1 MNVSI
6 EKIDNVN
13 GKITVAIEEND
24 YKDKVTA
31 ELKRIGKTHT
41 LPGFRKGHVT
51 VDQLRRRFGK
61 QVKSDV
67 INQEVYEAVINYIR
81 ENNLA
86 ILGEPLPVEVK
97 EINLDD
103 ANYTFEYEI
112 GLTPEI
118 NVDLVGT
125 ALPYYN
131 IEVSKEMIDEQD
143 ANFRERFGNQVPGEE
158 VDEKALVKGSIMELN
173 EDGTVKEGEDAI
185 QVVSG
190 IIAPMYLKSK
200 EEADKF
206 VGKKLNDKVVFNPWN
221 ACEGDVTRLASMLNI
236 DKEKAAEAKS
246 NFEMSIAEIIVVKPA
261 ELNEEYYKNIFGP
274 DKVKTEEEYFN
285 AIKEMISA
293 QISGNSE
300 LLFHMQAEKTLVEKF
315 GNIELP
321 QEFLKKWLVRRN
333 EGLTAENIDAEFE
346 KMIPS
351 LKWQLIKERI
361 AAVAEIKIE
370 EADVTNHAK
379 AIARQQFAQYGMA
392 NVEDDML
399 TDYAKRILEDKNS
412 RSRIIEEAGD
422 IKLFEAIK
430 QAAKIEAKSVSIED
444 FKTIAEEAQK

>member
-13 GKITVAIEEND
+13 GKITVSIEEND
-24 YKDKVTA
+24 YKDKVTS

-51 VDQLRRRFGK
+51 IDQLRRRFGK

-81 ENNLA
+81 DNKLA

-97 EINLDD
+97 EIDMNSVD
-103 ANYTFEYEI
+103 YTFEYEI

-118 NVDLVGT
+118 NVDLKKVS
-125 ALPYYN
+125 LPYYN
-131 IEVSKEMIDEQD
+131 IEVSKEMVDEQD

-173 EDGTVKEGEDAI
+173 EDGSVKDTEDAI
-185 QVVSG
+185 QVVGG
-190 IIAPMYLKSK
+190 IIAPMYLKDK

-206 VGKKLNDKVVFNPWN
+206 IGKKLNDKVVFNPYK

-236 DKEKAAEAKS
+236 DKEKAAEAKGD
-246 NFEMSIAEIIVVKPA
+246 FEMSIAEIIVVKPA

-274 DKVKTEEEYFN
+274 DKVKTEEEYFE
-285 AIKEMISA
+285 AIKQMISA

-300 LLFHMQAEKTLVEKF
+300 MLFHMQAEKQLVEEY
-315 GNIELP
+315 GNFELP

-333 EGLTAENIDAEFE
+333 EGLTAENIDEEFE

-361 AAVAEIKIE
+361 AAVAEVKIE
-370 EADVTNHAK
+370 EADVQNHAK
-379 AIARQQFAQYGMA
+379 AIARQQFAQYGMT

-399 TDYAKRILEDKNS
+399 ADYAKRILEDKNS

-422 IKLFEAIK
+422 AKLFEAIK
-430 QAAKIEAKSVSIED
+430 QTAKIEAKAVSVDE
-444 FKTIAEEAQK
+444 FKSIAEKA

>member
-13 GKITVAIEEND
+13 GKITVSIEEND
-24 YKDKVTA
+24 YKDKVTS

-41 LPGFRKGHVT
+41 LPGFRKGYVT

-81 ENNLA
+81 DNKLA

-97 EINLDD
+97 EIDMNSVD
-103 ANYTFEYEI
+103 YTFEYEI

-118 NVDLVGT
+118 NVDLKKVS
-125 ALPYYN
+125 LPYYN
-131 IEVSKEMIDEQD
+131 IEVSKEMVDEQD

-173 EDGTVKEGEDAI
+173 EDGSVKDTEDAI
-185 QVVSG
+185 QVVGG
-190 IIAPMYLKSK
+190 IIAPMYLKDK

-206 VGKKLNDKVVFNPWN
+206 IGKKLNDKVVFNPYK

-236 DKEKAAEAKS
+236 DKEKAAEAKGD
-246 NFEMSIAEIIVVKPA
+246 FEMSIAEIIVVKPA

-274 DKVKTEEEYFN
+274 DKVKTEEEYFE
-285 AIKEMISA
+285 AIKQMISA

-300 LLFHMQAEKTLVEKF
+300 MLFHMQAEKQLVEEY
-315 GNIELP
+315 GNFELP

-333 EGLTAENIDAEFE
+333 EGLTAENIDEEFE

-361 AAVAEIKIE
+361 AAVAEVKIE
-370 EADVTNHAK
+370 EADVQNHAK
-379 AIARQQFAQYGMA
+379 AIARQQFAQYGMT

-399 TDYAKRILEDKNS
+399 SDYAKRILEDKNS

-422 IKLFEAIK
+422 AKLFEAIK
-430 QAAKIEAKSVSIED
+430 QTAKIEAKSVSVEE
-444 FKTIAEEAQK
+444 FKSIAEKA

>member
-13 GKITVAIEEND
+13 GKITVSIEEND
-24 YKDKVTA
+24 YKDKVTS

-51 VDQLRRRFGK
+51 IDQLRRRFGK

-81 ENNLA
+81 DNKLA

-97 EINLDD
+97 EIDMNSVD
-103 ANYTFEYEI
+103 YTFEYEI

-118 NVDLVGT
+118 NVDLKKVS
-125 ALPYYN
+125 LPYYN
-131 IEVSKEMIDEQD
+131 IEVSKEMVDEQD

-173 EDGTVKEGEDAI
+173 EDGFVKDTEDAI
-185 QVVSG
+185 QVVGG
-190 IIAPMYLKSK
+190 IIAPMYLKDK

-206 VGKKLNDKVVFNPWN
+206 IGKKLNDKVIFNPYK

-236 DKEKAAEAKS
+236 DKEKAAEAKGD
-246 NFEMSIAEIIVVKPA
+246 FEMSIAEIIVVKPA

-274 DKVKTEEEYFN
+274 DKVKTEEEYFE
-285 AIKEMISA
+285 AIKQMISA

-300 LLFHMQAEKTLVEKF
+300 MLFHMQAEKQLVEEY
-315 GNIELP
+315 GNFELP

-333 EGLTAENIDAEFE
+333 EGLTAENINEEFE

-361 AAVAEIKIE
+361 AAVAEVKIE
-370 EADVTNHAK
+370 EADVQNHAK
-379 AIARQQFAQYGMA
+379 AIARQQFAQYGMT

-399 TDYAKRILEDKNS
+399 ADYAKRILEDKNS

-422 IKLFEAIK
+422 AKLFEAIK
-430 QAAKIEAKSVSIED
+430 QTAKIEAKAVSVEE
-444 FKTIAEEAQK
+444 FKAIAEKA

>member
-13 GKITVAIEEND
+13 GKITVSIEEND
-24 YKDKVTA
+24 YKDKVTS

-81 ENNLA
+81 DNKLA

-97 EINLDD
+97 EIDMNSVD
-103 ANYTFEYEI
+103 YTFEYEI

-118 NVDLVGT
+118 NVDLKKVS
-125 ALPYYN
+125 LPYYN
-131 IEVSKEMIDEQD
+131 IEVSKEMVDEQD

-173 EDGTVKEGEDAI
+173 EDGLVKDTEDAI
-185 QVVSG
+185 QVVGG
-190 IIAPMYLKSK
+190 IIAPMYLKDK

-206 VGKKLNDKVVFNPWN
+206 IGKKLNDKVVFNPYK

-236 DKEKAAEAKS
+236 DKEKAAEAKGD
-246 NFEMSIAEIIVVKPA
+246 FEMSIAEIIVVKPA

-274 DKVKTEEEYFN
+274 DKVKTEEEYFE
-285 AIKEMISA
+285 AIKQMISA

-300 LLFHMQAEKTLVEKF
+300 MLFHMQAEKQLVEEY
-315 GNIELP
+315 GNFELP

-333 EGLTAENIDAEFE
+333 EGLTAENIDEEFE

-361 AAVAEIKIE
+361 AAVAEVKIE
-370 EADVTNHAK
+370 EADVQNHAK
-379 AIARQQFAQYGMA
+379 AIARQQFAQYGMT

-399 TDYAKRILEDKNS
+399 ADYAKRILEDKNS

-422 IKLFEAIK
+422 AKLFEAIK
-430 QAAKIEAKSVSIED
+430 QTAKIEAKAVSVDE
-444 FKTIAEEAQK
+444 FKAIAEKA

>member
-13 GKITVAIEEND
+13 GKITVSIEEND
-24 YKDKVTA
+24 YKDKVTS

-51 VDQLRRRFGK
+51 IDQLRRRFGK

-81 ENNLA
+81 DNKLA

-97 EINLDD
+97 EIDMNSVD
-103 ANYTFEYEI
+103 YTFEYEI

-118 NVDLVGT
+118 NVDLKKVS
-125 ALPYYN
+125 LPYYN
-131 IEVSKEMIDEQD
+131 IEVSKEMVDEQD
-143 ANFRERFGNQVPGEE
+143 ANFRERFGNQVPGED

-173 EDGTVKEGEDAI
+173 EDGSVKETEDAI
-185 QVVSG
+185 QVVGG
-190 IIAPMYLKSK
+190 IIAPMYLKDK

-206 VGKKLNDKVVFNPWN
+206 IGKKLNDKVVFNPYK

-236 DKEKAAEAKS
+236 DKEKAAEAKGD
-246 NFEMSIAEIIVVKPA
+246 FEMSIAEIIVVKPA
-261 ELNEEYYKNIFGP
+261 ELNEEYYKNIFGS
-274 DKVKTEEEYFN
+274 DKVKTEEEYFE
-285 AIKEMISA
+285 AIKQMISA

-300 LLFHMQAEKTLVEKF
+300 MLFHMQAEKQLVEEY
-315 GNIELP
+315 GNFELP

-333 EGLTAENIDAEFE
+333 EGLTAENIDEEFE

-361 AAVAEIKIE
+361 AAVAEVKIE
-370 EADVTNHAK
+370 EADVQNHAK
-379 AIARQQFAQYGMA
+379 AIARQQFAQYGMT

-399 TDYAKRILEDKNS
+399 SDYAKRILEDKNS

-422 IKLFEAIK
+422 AKLFEAIK
-430 QAAKIEAKSVSIED
+430 QTAKIEAKSVSVDE
-444 FKTIAEEAQK
+444 FKSIAEKA

>member
-13 GKITVAIEEND
+13 GKITVSIEEND
-24 YKDKVTA
+24 YKDKVTS

-51 VDQLRRRFGK
+51 IDQLRRRFGK

-81 ENNLA
+81 DNKLA

-97 EINLDD
+97 EIDMNSVD
-103 ANYTFEYEI
+103 YTFEYEI

-118 NVDLVGT
+118 NVDLKKVS
-125 ALPYYN
+125 LPYYN
-131 IEVSKEMIDEQD
+131 IEVSKEMVDEQD

-173 EDGTVKEGEDAI
+173 EDGSVKDTEDAI
-185 QVVSG
+185 QVVGG
-190 IIAPMYLKSK
+190 IIAPMYLKDK

-206 VGKKLNDKVVFNPWN
+206 IGKKLNDKVVFNPYK

-236 DKEKAAEAKS
+236 DKEKAAEAKGD
-246 NFEMSIAEIIVVKPA
+246 FEMSIAEIIVVKPA

-274 DKVKTEEEYFN
+274 DKVKTEEEYFE
-285 AIKEMISA
+285 AIKQMISA

-300 LLFHMQAEKTLVEKF
+300 MLFHMQAEKQLVEEY
-315 GNIELP
+315 GNFELP

-333 EGLTAENIDAEFE
+333 EGLTAENIDEEFE

-361 AAVAEIKIE
+361 AAVAEVKIE
-370 EADVTNHAK
+370 EADVQNHAK
-379 AIARQQFAQYGMA
+379 AIARQQFAQYGMT

-399 TDYAKRILEDKNS
+399 ADYAKRILEDKNS

-422 IKLFEAIK
+422 AKLFEEIK
-430 QAAKIEAKSVSIED
+430 QTAKIEAKSVSVDE
-444 FKTIAEEAQK
+444 FKSIAEKA

>member
-13 GKITVAIEEND
+13 GKITVSIEEND
-24 YKDKVTA
+24 YKDKVTS

-81 ENNLA
+81 DNKLA

-97 EINLDD
+97 EIDMNSVD
-103 ANYTFEYEI
+103 YTFEYEI

-118 NVDLVGT
+118 NVDLKKVS
-125 ALPYYN
+125 LPYYN
-131 IEVSKEMIDEQD
+131 IEVSKEMVDEQD

-173 EDGTVKEGEDAI
+173 EDGLVKDTEDAI
-185 QVVSG
+185 QVVGG
-190 IIAPMYLKSK
+190 IIAPMYLKDK

-206 VGKKLNDKVVFNPWN
+206 IGKKLNDKVVFNPYK

-236 DKEKAAEAKS
+236 DKEKAAEAKGD
-246 NFEMSIAEIIVVKPA
+246 FEMSIAEIIVVKPA

-274 DKVKTEEEYFN
+274 DKVKTEEEYFE
-285 AIKEMISA
+285 AIKQMISA

-300 LLFHMQAEKTLVEKF
+300 MLFHMQAEKQLVEEY
-315 GNIELP
+315 GNFELP

-333 EGLTAENIDAEFE
+333 EGLTAENINEEFE

-361 AAVAEIKIE
+361 AAVAEVKIE
-370 EADVTNHAK
+370 EADVQNHAK
-379 AIARQQFAQYGMA
+379 AIARQQFAQYGMT

-399 TDYAKRILEDKNS
+399 ADYAKRILEDKNS

-422 IKLFEAIK
+422 AKLFEAIK
-430 QAAKIEAKSVSIED
+430 QTAKIEAKAVSVDE
-444 FKTIAEEAQK
+444 FKSIAEKA

>member
-13 GKITVAIEEND
+13 GKITVSIEEND
-24 YKDKVTA
+24 YKDKVTS

-81 ENNLA
+81 DNKLA

-97 EINLDD
+97 EIDMNSVD
-103 ANYTFEYEI
+103 YTFEYEI

-118 NVDLVGT
+118 NVDLKKVS
-125 ALPYYN
+125 LPYYN
-131 IEVSKEMIDEQD
+131 IEVSKEMVDEQD

-173 EDGTVKEGEDAI
+173 EDGSVKDTEDAI
-185 QVVSG
+185 QVVGG
-190 IIAPMYLKSK
+190 IIAPMYLKDK

-206 VGKKLNDKVVFNPWN
+206 IGKKLNDKVVFNPYK

-236 DKEKAAEAKS
+236 DKEKAAEAKGD
-246 NFEMSIAEIIVVKPA
+246 FEMSIAEIIVVKPA

-274 DKVKTEEEYFN
+274 DKVKTEEEYFE
-285 AIKEMISA
+285 AIKQMISA

-300 LLFHMQAEKTLVEKF
+300 MLFHMQAEKQLVEEY
-315 GNIELP
+315 GNFELP

-333 EGLTAENIDAEFE
+333 EGLTAENIDEEFE

-361 AAVAEIKIE
+361 AAVAEVKIE
-370 EADVTNHAK
+370 EADVQNHVK
-379 AIARQQFAQYGMA
+379 AIARQQFAQYGMT

-399 TDYAKRILEDKNS
+399 SDYAKRILEDKNS

-422 IKLFEAIK
+422 AKLFEAIK
-430 QAAKIEAKSVSIED
+430 QTAKIEAKSVSVDE
-444 FKTIAEEAQK
+444 FKSIAEKA

>member
-13 GKITVAIEEND
+13 GKITVSIEEND
-24 YKDKVTA
+24 YKDKVTS

-51 VDQLRRRFGK
+51 IDQLRRRFGK

-81 ENNLA
+81 DNKLA

-97 EINLDD
+97 EIDMNSVD
-103 ANYTFEYEI
+103 YTFEYEI

-118 NVDLVGT
+118 NVDLKKVS
-125 ALPYYN
+125 LPYYN
-131 IEVSKEMIDEQD
+131 IEVSKEMVDEQD

-173 EDGTVKEGEDAI
+173 EDGLVKDTEDAI
-185 QVVSG
+185 QVVGG
-190 IIAPMYLKSK
+190 IIAPMYLKDK

-206 VGKKLNDKVVFNPWN
+206 IGKKLNDKVVFNPYK

-236 DKEKAAEAKS
+236 DKEKAAEAKGD
-246 NFEMSIAEIIVVKPA
+246 FEMSIAEIIVVKPA

-274 DKVKTEEEYFN
+274 DKVKTEEEYFE
-285 AIKEMISA
+285 AIKQMISA

-300 LLFHMQAEKTLVEKF
+300 MLFHMQAEKQLVEEY
-315 GNIELP
+315 GNFELP

-333 EGLTAENIDAEFE
+333 EGLTAENIDEEFE

-361 AAVAEIKIE
+361 AAVAEVKIE
-370 EADVTNHAK
+370 EDDVQNHAK
-379 AIARQQFAQYGMA
+379 AIARQQFAQYGMT

-399 TDYAKRILEDKNS
+399 ADYAKRILEDKNS

-422 IKLFEAIK
+422 AKLFEAIK
-430 QAAKIEAKSVSIED
+430 QTAKIEAKSVSVDE
-444 FKTIAEEAQK
+444 FKSIAEKA

>member
-13 GKITVAIEEND
+13 GKITVSVEEND
-24 YKDKVTA
+24 YKDKVTS
-31 ELKRIGKTHT
+31 ELKQIGKTHT
-41 LPGFRKGHVT
+41 IPGFRKGHVT
-51 VDQLRRRFGK
+51 IDQLRRRFGK

-67 INQEVYEAVINYIR
+67 INHEVYNAVIDYIR
-81 ENNLA
+81 ENKIA
-86 ILGEPLPVEVK
+86 ILGEPLPVDVK
-97 EINLDD
+97 EIDLND
-103 ANYTFEYEI
+103 ADYTFEYEI
-112 GLTPEI
+112 GITPEI
-118 NVDLVGT
+118 NVDLKNVT
-125 ALPYYN
+125 LPFYN
-131 IEVSKEMIDEQD
+131 IEVSKEMVDEQD

-173 EDGTVKEGEDAI
+173 EDGSVKEGEDAI
-185 QVVSG
+185 QVVGG
-190 IIAPMYLKSK
+190 IIAPMYLKGK

-206 VGKKLNDKVVFNPWN
+206 IGKKLNDKVVFNPWK
-221 ACEGDVTRLASMLNI
+221 ACDGDVTRLASMLNI
-236 DKEKAAEAKS
+236 DKEKAAEVKAD
-246 NFEMSIAEIIVVKPA
+246 FEMSIAEIIVVKPA
-261 ELNEEYYKNIFGP
+261 ELNEEYYKNIFGS

-300 LLFHMQAEKTLVEKF
+300 VLFRMQAEKQLVEEY

-321 QEFLKKWLVRRN
+321 NEFLKKWLVRRN
-333 EGLTAENIDAEFE
+333 EGLTAENIDEEFE

-379 AIARQQFAQYGMA
+379 AIARQQFAQYGMT

-399 TDYAKRILEDKNS
+399 SDYAKRILEDKNS

-422 IKLFEAIK
+422 VKLFEAIK
-430 QAAKIEAKSVSIED
+430 QSAKIEAKSVSVDE
-444 FKTIAEEAQK
+444 FKAIAEKA

>member
-13 GKITVAIEEND
+13 GKITVSIEEND
-24 YKDKVTA
+24 YKDKVTS

-81 ENNLA
+81 ENKLA

-97 EINLDD
+97 EINMND
-103 ANYTFEYEI
+103 ADYTFEYEI
-112 GLTPEI
+112 GITPEFS
-118 NVDLVGT
+118 VDLKNVK
-125 ALPYYN
+125 LPYYN
-131 IEVSKEMIDEQD
+131 IEVSKEMVDEQD

-173 EDGTVKEGEDAI
+173 EDGSVKESEDAI
-185 QVVSG
+185 QVVGG
-190 IIAPMYLKSK
+190 IIAPMYLKDK

-206 VGKKLNDKVVFNPWN
+206 IGKKLNEKVVFNPFK
-221 ACEGDVTRLASMLNI
+221 ACDGDVTRLASMLNI
-236 DKEKAAEAKS
+236 DKEKAAEVKAD
-246 NFEMSIAEIIVVKPA
+246 FEMSIAEIIVVKPA

-274 DKVKTEEEYFN
+274 DKVKTEEEYFE
-285 AIKEMISA
+285 AIKQMISA
-293 QISGNSE
+293 QISGNSDM
-300 LLFHMQAEKTLVEKF
+300 LFRMQAEKQLVEEF
-315 GNIELP
+315 GNFELP

-333 EGLTAENIDAEFE
+333 EGLTAENIDEEFE

-361 AAVAEIKIE
+361 AVDTEVKIE

-379 AIARQQFAQYGMA
+379 AIARQQFAQYGMT

-399 TDYAKRILEDKNS
+399 ADYAKRILEDKNT
-412 RSRIIEEAGD
+412 RSRIVEEAGD
-422 IKLFEAIK
+422 AKLFEAIK
-430 QAAKIEAKSVSIED
+430 QTAKIEAKGVSVEE
-444 FKTIAEEAQK
+444 FKAIAEKA

>member
-6 EKIDNVN
+6 QKIDNVN

-51 VDQLRRRFGK
+51 IDQLRRRFGK
-61 QVKSDV
+61 QVKRDV

-81 ENNLA
+81 ENQLG

-118 NVDLVGT
+118 NVDLAGT
-125 ALPYYN
+125 TLPYYN
-131 IEVSKEMIDEQD
+131 IEVSKEMVDEQD

-206 VGKKLNDKVVFNPWN
+206 IGKKLNDKVVFNPWN
-221 ACEGDVTRLASMLNI
+221 ACEGDVTRLASMLNT
-236 DKEKAAEAKS
+236 DKEKAAEAKA
-246 NFEMSIAEIIVVKPA
+246 NFEMSISEIIVVKPA
-261 ELNEEYYKNIFGP
+261 ELNEEYYKNLFGP
-274 DKVKTEEEYFN
+274 DKVNNEEEYFN

-300 LLFHMQAEKTLVEKF
+300 LLFHMQAEKALVEQY
-315 GNIELP
+315 GNFELP

-361 AAVAEIKIE
+361 AAVAEVKIE
-370 EADVTNHAK
+370 ETDVTNHAK
-379 AIARQQFAQYGMA
+379 AIARQQFAQYGMT

-399 TDYAKRILEDKNS
+399 ADYAKRILEDKNS

-422 IKLFEAIK
+422 MKLFEAIK
-430 QAAKIEAKSVSIED
+430 QSAKIEAKSVSIEE
-444 FKTIAEEAQK
+444 FKTIAENAQ

>member
-13 GKITVAIEEND
+13 GKITVSIEEND
-24 YKDKVTA
+24 YKDKVTS

-81 ENNLA
+81 DNKLA

-97 EINLDD
+97 EIDMNSVD
-103 ANYTFEYEI
+103 YTFEYEI
-112 GLTPEI
+112 GLTPDI
-118 NVDLVGT
+118 NVDLKKVS
-125 ALPYYN
+125 LPYYN
-131 IEVSKEMIDEQD
+131 IEVSKEMVDEQD

-173 EDGTVKEGEDAI
+173 EDGSVKDTEDAI
-185 QVVSG
+185 QVVGG
-190 IIAPMYLKSK
+190 IIAPMYLKDK

-206 VGKKLNDKVVFNPWN
+206 IGKKLNDKVVFNPYK

-236 DKEKAAEAKS
+236 DKEKAAEAKGD
-246 NFEMSIAEIIVVKPA
+246 FEMSIAEIIVVKPA

-274 DKVKTEEEYFN
+274 DKVKTEEEYFE
-285 AIKEMISA
+285 AIKQMISA

-300 LLFHMQAEKTLVEKF
+300 MLFHMQAEKQLVEEY
-315 GNIELP
+315 GNFELP

-333 EGLTAENIDAEFE
+333 EGLTAENIDEEFE

-361 AAVAEIKIE
+361 AAVAEVKIE
-370 EADVTNHAK
+370 EADVQNHAK
-379 AIARQQFAQYGMA
+379 AIARQQFAQYGMT

-399 TDYAKRILEDKNS
+399 ADYAKRILEDKNT
-412 RSRIIEEAGD
+412 RSRIVEEAGD
-422 IKLFEAIK
+422 AKLFESIK
-430 QAAKIEAKSVSIED
+430 QTAKIEAKGVSVEE
-444 FKTIAEEAQK
+444 FKAIAEKA

>member
-13 GKITVAIEEND
+13 GKITVSIEEND
-24 YKDKVTA
+24 YNEKVTS

-41 LPGFRKGHVT
+41 LPGFRKGHISI
-51 VDQLRRRFGK
+51 DQLRRRFGK

-81 ENNLA
+81 DNKLA
-86 ILGEPLPVEVK
+86 ILGEPLPVDVK
-97 EINLDD
+97 EIDLNDT
-103 ANYTFEYEI
+103 NYTFEYEI

-118 NVDLVGT
+118 NIDLKDVK
-125 ALPYYN
+125 LPYYN
-131 IEVSKEMIDEQD
+131 IEVSKDMIDEQD
-143 ANFRERFGNQVPGEE
+143 SNFRERFGNQVPGEE
-158 VDEKALVKGSIMELN
+158 IDEKALVKGSIMELN
-173 EDGTVKEGEDAI
+173 ENGTIKEDEDAI

-206 VGKKLNDKVVFNPWN
+206 IGKKLNEKVVFNPWN
-221 ACEGDVTRLASMLNI
+221 ACDGDITRLASMLNI
-236 DKEKAAEAKS
+236 DKEKASEAKA
-246 NFEMSIAEIIVVKPA
+246 NFEMSISEIIVVKPA

-300 LLFHMQAEKTLVEKF
+300 ILFHIHTEKQLVEKY

-321 QEFLKKWLVRRN
+321 QEFLKKWLIRRN
-333 EGLTAENIDAEFE
+333 EGLTTENIDEEFE
-346 KMIPS
+346 KMVPS

-361 AAVAEIKIE
+361 ATVCEVKIE

-379 AIARQQFAQYGMA
+379 TIARQQFAQYGMT
-392 NVEDDML
+392 NIEDEML

-422 IKLFEAIK
+422 VKLFEAIK
-430 QAAKIEAKSVSIED
+430 KATTIDAKTVSIEE
-444 FKTIAEEAQK
+444 FKTIAENAQ

>member
-13 GKITVAIEEND
+13 GKITVSIEEND
-24 YKDKVTA
+24 YKDKVTS

-81 ENNLA
+81 DNKLA

-97 EINLDD
+97 EIDMNSVD
-103 ANYTFEYEI
+103 YTFEYEI

-118 NVDLVGT
+118 NVDLKKVS
-125 ALPYYN
+125 LPYYN
-131 IEVSKEMIDEQD
+131 IEVSKEMVDEQD

-173 EDGTVKEGEDAI
+173 EDGLVKDTEDAI
-185 QVVSG
+185 QVVGG
-190 IIAPMYLKSK
+190 IIAPMYLKDK

-206 VGKKLNDKVVFNPWN
+206 IGKKLNDKVVFNPYK

-236 DKEKAAEAKS
+236 DKEKAAEAKGD
-246 NFEMSIAEIIVVKPA
+246 FEMSIAEIIVVKPA

-274 DKVKTEEEYFN
+274 DKVKTEEEYFE
-285 AIKEMISA
+285 AIKQMISA

-300 LLFHMQAEKTLVEKF
+300 MLFHMQAEKQLVEEY
-315 GNIELP
+315 GNFELP

-333 EGLTAENIDAEFE
+333 EGLTAENINEEFE

-361 AAVAEIKIE
+361 AAVAEVKIE
-370 EADVTNHAK
+370 EADVQNHAK
-379 AIARQQFAQYGMA
+379 AIARQQFAQYGMT

-399 TDYAKRILEDKNS
+399 ADYAKRILEDKNS

-422 IKLFEAIK
+422 AKLFEAIK
-430 QAAKIEAKSVSIED
+430 QTAKIEAKAVSVDE
-444 FKTIAEEAQK
+444 FKAIAEKA

>member
-13 GKITVAIEEND
+13 GKITVSIEEND
-24 YKDKVTA
+24 YKDKVTS

-51 VDQLRRRFGK
+51 IDQLRRRFGK

-81 ENNLA
+81 DNKLA

-97 EINLDD
+97 EIDMNSVD
-103 ANYTFEYEI
+103 YTFEYEI

-118 NVDLVGT
+118 NVDLKKVS
-125 ALPYYN
+125 LPYYN
-131 IEVSKEMIDEQD
+131 IEVSKEMVDEQD

-173 EDGTVKEGEDAI
+173 EGGSVKDTEDAI
-185 QVVSG
+185 QVVGG
-190 IIAPMYLKSK
+190 IIAPMYLKDK

-206 VGKKLNDKVVFNPWN
+206 IGKKLNDKVVFNPYK

-236 DKEKAAEAKS
+236 DKEKAAEAKGD
-246 NFEMSIAEIIVVKPA
+246 FEMSIAEIIVVKPA

-274 DKVKTEEEYFN
+274 DKVKTEEEYFE
-285 AIKEMISA
+285 AIKQMISA

-300 LLFHMQAEKTLVEKF
+300 MLFHMQAEKQLVEEY
-315 GNIELP
+315 GNFELP

-333 EGLTAENIDAEFE
+333 EGLTAENIDEEFE

-361 AAVAEIKIE
+361 AAVAEVKIE
-370 EADVTNHAK
+370 EADVQNHVK
-379 AIARQQFAQYGMA
+379 AIARQQFAQYGMT

-399 TDYAKRILEDKNS
+399 SDYAKRILEDKNS

-422 IKLFEAIK
+422 AKLFEAIK
-430 QAAKIEAKSVSIED
+430 QTAKIEAKSVSVDE
-444 FKTIAEEAQK
+444 FKSIAEKA

>member
-13 GKITVAIEEND
+13 GKITVSIEEND
-24 YKDKVTA
+24 YKDKVTS
-31 ELKRIGKTHT
+31 ELKRIGKTHP
-41 LPGFRKGHVT
+41 LPGFRKGQVT
-51 VDQLRRRFGK
+51 IAQLRRRFGK

-81 ENNLA
+81 DNKLA

-97 EINLDD
+97 EIDMNSVD
-103 ANYTFEYEI
+103 YTFEYEI

-118 NVDLVGT
+118 NVDLKKVT
-125 ALPYYN
+125 LPYYN
-131 IEVSKEMIDEQD
+131 IEVSKEMVDEQD

-173 EDGTVKEGEDAI
+173 EDGSVKDTEDAI
-185 QVVSG
+185 QVVGG
-190 IIAPMYLKSK
+190 IIAPMYLKDK

-206 VGKKLNDKVVFNPWN
+206 IGKKLNDKVVFNPYK

-236 DKEKAAEAKS
+236 DKEKAAEA
-246 NFEMSIAEIIVVKPA
+246 NGDFEMSIAEIIVVKPA

-274 DKVKTEEEYFN
+274 DKVKTEEEYFE
-285 AIKEMISA
+285 AIKQMISA

-300 LLFHMQAEKTLVEKF
+300 MLFHMQAEKQLVEEY
-315 GNIELP
+315 GNFELP

-333 EGLTAENIDAEFE
+333 EGLTAENIDEEFE

-361 AAVAEIKIE
+361 AAVAEVKIE
-370 EADVTNHAK
+370 EADVQNHAK
-379 AIARQQFAQYGMA
+379 AIARQQFAQYGMT

-399 TDYAKRILEDKNS
+399 SDYAKRILEDKNS

-422 IKLFEAIK
+422 AKLFEAIK
-430 QAAKIEAKSVSIED
+430 QTAKIEAKSVSVDE
-444 FKTIAEEAQK
+444 FKSIAEKA

>member
-13 GKITVAIEEND
+13 GKITVSIEEND
-24 YKDKVTA
+24 YKDKVTS

-51 VDQLRRRFGK
+51 IDQLRRRFGK

-81 ENNLA
+81 DNKLA

-97 EINLDD
+97 EIDMNSVD
-103 ANYTFEYEI
+103 YTFEYEI

-118 NVDLVGT
+118 NVDLKKVS
-125 ALPYYN
+125 LPYYN
-131 IEVSKEMIDEQD
+131 IEVSKEMVDEQD

-173 EDGTVKEGEDAI
+173 EDGLVKDTEDAI
-185 QVVSG
+185 QVVGG
-190 IIAPMYLKSK
+190 IIAPMYLKDK

-206 VGKKLNDKVVFNPWN
+206 IGKKLNDKVVFNPYK

-236 DKEKAAEAKS
+236 DKEKAAEAKGD
-246 NFEMSIAEIIVVKPA
+246 FEMSIAEIIVVKPA

-274 DKVKTEEEYFN
+274 DKVKTEEEYFE
-285 AIKEMISA
+285 AIKQMISA

-300 LLFHMQAEKTLVEKF
+300 MLFHMQAEKQLVEEY
-315 GNIELP
+315 GNFELP

-333 EGLTAENIDAEFE
+333 EGLTAENINEEFE

-361 AAVAEIKIE
+361 AAVAEVKIE
-370 EADVTNHAK
+370 EADVQNHAK
-379 AIARQQFAQYGMA
+379 AIARQQFAQYGMT

-399 TDYAKRILEDKNS
+399 ADYAKRILEDKNS

-422 IKLFEAIK
+422 AKLFEAIK
-430 QAAKIEAKSVSIED
+430 QTAKIEAKAVSVDE
-444 FKTIAEEAQK
+444 FKAIAEKA

>member
-13 GKITVAIEEND
+13 GKITVSIEEND
-24 YKDKVTA
+24 YKDKVTS

-81 ENNLA
+81 DNKLA

-97 EINLDD
+97 EIDMNSVD
-103 ANYTFEYEI
+103 YTFEYEI

-118 NVDLVGT
+118 NVDLKKVT
-125 ALPYYN
+125 LPYYN
-131 IEVSKEMIDEQD
+131 IEVSKEMVDEQD

-173 EDGTVKEGEDAI
+173 EDGSVKDSEDAI
-185 QVVSG
+185 QVVGG
-190 IIAPMYLKSK
+190 IIAPMYLKDK

-206 VGKKLNDKVVFNPWN
+206 IGKKLNDKVVFNPYK
-221 ACEGDVTRLASMLNI
+221 ACEGDVTRLASMLNL
-236 DKEKAAEAKS
+236 DKEKAAEAKGD
-246 NFEMSIAEIIVVKPA
+246 FEMSIAEIIVVKPA

-274 DKVKTEEEYFN
+274 DKVKTEEEYFE
-285 AIKEMISA
+285 AIKQMISA

-300 LLFHMQAEKTLVEKF
+300 MLFHMQAEKQLIEEY
-315 GNIELP
+315 GNFELP

-333 EGLTAENIDAEFE
+333 EGLTAENIDEEFE

-361 AAVAEIKIE
+361 AAVAEVKIE
-370 EADVTNHAK
+370 EADVQNHAK
-379 AIARQQFAQYGMA
+379 AIARQQFAQYGMT

-399 TDYAKRILEDKNS
+399 ADYAKRILEDKNS

-422 IKLFEAIK
+422 AKLFEAIK
-430 QAAKIEAKSVSIED
+430 QTAKIEAKAVSVDE
-444 FKTIAEEAQK
+444 FKSIAEKA

>member
-13 GKITVAIEEND
+13 GKITVSIEEND
-24 YKDKVTA
+24 YKDKVTS

-51 VDQLRRRFGK
+51 IDQLRRRFGK

-81 ENNLA
+81 DNKLA

-97 EINLDD
+97 EIDMNSVD
-103 ANYTFEYEI
+103 YTFEYEI

-118 NVDLVGT
+118 NVDLKKVS
-125 ALPYYN
+125 LPYYN
-131 IEVSKEMIDEQD
+131 IEVSKEMVDEQD

-173 EDGTVKEGEDAI
+173 EDGLVKDTEDAI
-185 QVVSG
+185 QVVGG
-190 IIAPMYLKSK
+190 IIAPLYLKDK

-206 VGKKLNDKVVFNPWN
+206 IGKKLNDKVVFNPYK

-236 DKEKAAEAKS
+236 DKEKAAEAKGD
-246 NFEMSIAEIIVVKPA
+246 FEMSIAEIIVVKPA

-274 DKVKTEEEYFN
+274 DKVKTEEEYFE
-285 AIKEMISA
+285 AIKQMISA

-300 LLFHMQAEKTLVEKF
+300 MLFHMQAEKQLVEEY
-315 GNIELP
+315 GNFELP

-333 EGLTAENIDAEFE
+333 EGLTAENINEEFE

-361 AAVAEIKIE
+361 AAVTEVKIE
-370 EADVTNHAK
+370 EADVQNHAK
-379 AIARQQFAQYGMA
+379 AIARQQFAQYGMT

-399 TDYAKRILEDKNS
+399 ADYAKRILEDKNS

-422 IKLFEAIK
+422 AKLFEAIK
-430 QAAKIEAKSVSIED
+430 QTAKIEAKAVSVDE
-444 FKTIAEEAQK
+444 FKAIAEKA

>member
-13 GKITVAIEEND
+13 GKITVSVEEND
-24 YKDKVTA
+24 YKDKVTS
-31 ELKRIGKTHT
+31 ELKQIGKTHT
-41 LPGFRKGHVT
+41 IPGFRKGHVT
-51 VDQLRRRFGK
+51 IDQLRRRFGK

-67 INQEVYEAVINYIR
+67 INHEVYNAVIDYIR
-81 ENNLA
+81 DNKIA
-86 ILGEPLPVEVK
+86 ILGEPLPVDVK
-97 EINLDD
+97 EIDLND
-103 ANYTFEYEI
+103 ADYTFEYEI
-112 GLTPEI
+112 GITPEI
-118 NVDLVGT
+118 NVDLKNVT
-125 ALPYYN
+125 LPFYN
-131 IEVSKEMIDEQD
+131 IEVSKEMVDEQD

-173 EDGTVKEGEDAI
+173 EDGSVKDGEDAI
-185 QVVSG
+185 QVVGG
-190 IIAPMYLKSK
+190 IIAPIYFKDK

-206 VGKKLNDKVVFNPWN
+206 IGKKLNDKIVFNPWK
-221 ACEGDVTRLASMLNI
+221 ACDGDVTRLASMLNI
-236 DKEKAAEAKS
+236 DKEKAAEVKAD
-246 NFEMSIAEIIVVKPA
+246 FEMSIAEIIVVKPA
-261 ELNEEYYKNIFGP
+261 ELNEEYYKNLFGP
-274 DKVKTEEEYFN
+274 DKVKNEEEYLN

-300 LLFHMQAEKTLVEKF
+300 VLFRMQAEKRLVEEY

-321 QEFLKKWLVRRN
+321 NEFLKKWLVRRN
-333 EGLTAENIDAEFE
+333 EGLTAENIDEEFE

-379 AIARQQFAQYGMA
+379 AIARQQFAQYGMT

-422 IKLFEAIK
+422 VKLFEAIK
-430 QAAKIEAKSVSIED
+430 QSAKIEAKSVSVDE
-444 FKTIAEEAQK
+444 FKAIAEKA

>member
-13 GKITVAIEEND
+13 GKITVSIEEND
-24 YKDKVTA
+24 YKEKVTS

-81 ENNLA
+81 ENKLA

-97 EINLDD
+97 EIDMND
-103 ANYTFEYEI
+103 ADYTFEYEI
-112 GLTPEI
+112 GITPEFS
-118 NVDLVGT
+118 VDLKNVK
-125 ALPYYN
+125 LPYYN
-131 IEVSKEMIDEQD
+131 IEVSKEMVDEQD

-173 EDGTVKEGEDAI
+173 EDGSVKESEDAI
-185 QVVSG
+185 QVVGG
-190 IIAPMYLKSK
+190 IIAPMYLKDK

-206 VGKKLNDKVVFNPWN
+206 IGKKLNEKVVFNPYK
-221 ACEGDVTRLASMLNI
+221 ACDGDVTRLASMLNI
-236 DKEKAAEAKS
+236 DKEKAAEVKAD
-246 NFEMSIAEIIVVKPA
+246 FEMSIAEIIVVKPA

-274 DKVKTEEEYFN
+274 DKVKTEEEYFE
-285 AIKEMISA
+285 AIKQMISA
-293 QISGNSE
+293 QISGNSDM
-300 LLFHMQAEKTLVEKF
+300 LFRMQAEKQLVEEF
-315 GNIELP
+315 GNFELP

-333 EGLTAENIDAEFE
+333 EGLTVENIDEEFE

-361 AAVAEIKIE
+361 AVDTEVKIE

-379 AIARQQFAQYGMA
+379 AIARQQFAQYGMT

-399 TDYAKRILEDKNS
+399 ADYAKRILEDKNT
-412 RSRIIEEAGD
+412 RSRIVEEAGD
-422 IKLFEAIK
+422 AKLFEAIK
-430 QAAKIEAKSVSIED
+430 QTAKIEAKGVSVEE
-444 FKTIAEEAQK
+444 FKAIAEKA

>member
-13 GKITVAIEEND
+13 GKITVSIEEND
-24 YKDKVTA
+24 YKDKVTS

-41 LPGFRKGHVT
+41 LPGFRKGYVT

-81 ENNLA
+81 DNKLA

-97 EINLDD
+97 EIDMNSVD
-103 ANYTFEYEI
+103 YTFEYEI

-118 NVDLVGT
+118 NVDLKKVT
-125 ALPYYN
+125 LPYYN
-131 IEVSKEMIDEQD
+131 IEVSKEMVDEQD

-173 EDGTVKEGEDAI
+173 EDGSVKDTEDAI
-185 QVVSG
+185 QVVGG
-190 IIAPMYLKSK
+190 IIAPMYLKDK

-206 VGKKLNDKVVFNPWN
+206 IGKKLNDKVVFNPYK

-236 DKEKAAEAKS
+236 DKEKAAEAKGD
-246 NFEMSIAEIIVVKPA
+246 FEMSIAEIIVVKPA

-274 DKVKTEEEYFN
+274 DKVKTEEEYFE
-285 AIKEMISA
+285 AIKQMISA

-300 LLFHMQAEKTLVEKF
+300 MLFHMQAEKQLVEEY
-315 GNIELP
+315 GNFELP

-333 EGLTAENIDAEFE
+333 EGLTAENIDEEFE

-361 AAVAEIKIE
+361 AAVAEVKIE
-370 EADVTNHAK
+370 EADVQNHVK
-379 AIARQQFAQYGMA
+379 AIARQQFAQYGMT

-399 TDYAKRILEDKNS
+399 SDYAKRILEDKNS

-422 IKLFEAIK
+422 AKLFEAIK
-430 QAAKIEAKSVSIED
+430 QTAKIEAKSVSVDE
-444 FKTIAEEAQK
+444 FKSIAEKA

>member
-51 VDQLRRRFGK
+51 IDQLRRRFGK

-81 ENNLA
+81 ENQLG

-118 NVDLVGT
+118 NVDFAGT
-125 ALPYYN
+125 TLPFYN
-131 IEVSKEMIDEQD
+131 IEVSKEMVDEQD
-143 ANFRERFGNQVPGEE
+143 VNFRERFGNQVPGEE

-173 EDGTVKEGEDAI
+173 EDGSVKEGEDAI

-200 EEADKF
+200 EETDKF
-206 VGKKLNDKVVFNPWN
+206 IGKKLNEKVVFNPWN
-221 ACEGDVTRLASMLNI
+221 ACDGDITRLASMLNT

-246 NFEMSIAEIIVVKPA
+246 NFEMSISEIIVVKPA
-261 ELNEEYYKNIFGP
+261 ELNEEYYKNLFGP

-300 LLFHMQAEKTLVEKF
+300 LLFHIQAEKTLVEKF

-346 KMIPS
+346 KMIPP

-361 AAVAEIKIE
+361 AAVAEVKIE

-379 AIARQQFAQYGMA
+379 AIARQQFAQYGMT

-399 TDYAKRILEDKNS
+399 ADYAKRILEDKNS

-422 IKLFEAIK
+422 VKLFDAIK
-430 QAAKIEAKSVSIED
+430 QTAKIEAKSVSLEE

>member
-13 GKITVAIEEND
+13 GKITVSVEEND
-24 YKDKVTA
+24 YKDKVTS
-31 ELKRIGKTHT
+31 ELKQIGKTHT
-41 LPGFRKGHVT
+41 IPGFRKGHVT
-51 VDQLRRRFGK
+51 IDQLRRRFGK

-67 INQEVYEAVINYIR
+67 INHEVYNAVIDYIR
-81 ENNLA
+81 ENKIA
-86 ILGEPLPVEVK
+86 ILGEPLPVDVK
-97 EINLDD
+97 EIDLND
-103 ANYTFEYEI
+103 ADYTFEYEI
-112 GLTPEI
+112 GITPEI
-118 NVDLVGT
+118 NVDLKNVT
-125 ALPYYN
+125 LPFYN
-131 IEVSKEMIDEQD
+131 IEVSKEMVDEQD

-173 EDGTVKEGEDAI
+173 EDGSVKDGEDAI
-185 QVVSG
+185 QVVGG
-190 IIAPMYLKSK
+190 IIAPMYLKGK

-206 VGKKLNDKVVFNPWN
+206 IGKKLNDKVVFNPWK
-221 ACEGDVTRLASMLNI
+221 ACDGDVTRLASMLNI
-236 DKEKAAEAKS
+236 DKEKAAEVKAD
-246 NFEMSIAEIIVVKPA
+246 FEMSIAEIIVVKPA

-274 DKVKTEEEYFN
+274 DKVKTEEEYLN

-300 LLFHMQAEKTLVEKF
+300 VLFRMQAEKQLVEEY

-321 QEFLKKWLVRRN
+321 NEFLKKWLVRRN
-333 EGLTAENIDAEFE
+333 EGLTAENIDEEFE

-379 AIARQQFAQYGMA
+379 AIARQQFAQYGMT

-399 TDYAKRILEDKNS
+399 SDYAKRILEDKNS

-422 IKLFEAIK
+422 VKLFEAIK
-430 QAAKIEAKSVSIED
+430 QSAKIEAKSVSVDE
-444 FKTIAEEAQK
+444 FKAIAEKA

>member
-13 GKITVAIEEND
+13 GKITVSIEEND
-24 YKDKVTA
+24 YKDKVTS

-81 ENNLA
+81 DNKLA

-97 EINLDD
+97 EIDMNSVD
-103 ANYTFEYEI
+103 YTFEYEI

-118 NVDLVGT
+118 NVDLKKVS
-125 ALPYYN
+125 LPYYN
-131 IEVSKEMIDEQD
+131 IEVSKEMVDEQD

-173 EDGTVKEGEDAI
+173 EDGLVKDTEDAI
-185 QVVSG
+185 QVVGG
-190 IIAPMYLKSK
+190 IIAPMYLKDK

-206 VGKKLNDKVVFNPWN
+206 IGKKLNDKVVFNPYK

-236 DKEKAAEAKS
+236 DKEKAAEAKGD
-246 NFEMSIAEIIVVKPA
+246 FEMSIAEIIVVKPA

-274 DKVKTEEEYFN
+274 DKVKTEEEYFE
-285 AIKEMISA
+285 AIKQMISA

-300 LLFHMQAEKTLVEKF
+300 MLFHMQAEKQLVEEY
-315 GNIELP
+315 GNFELP

-333 EGLTAENIDAEFE
+333 EGLTAENINEEFE

-361 AAVAEIKIE
+361 AAVAEVKIE
-370 EADVTNHAK
+370 EADVQNHAK
-379 AIARQQFAQYGMA
+379 AIARQQFAQYGMT

-399 TDYAKRILEDKNS
+399 ADYAKRILEDKNS

-422 IKLFEAIK
+422 AKLFEAIK
-430 QAAKIEAKSVSIED
+430 QTAKIEAKSVSVDE
-444 FKTIAEEAQK
+444 FKSIAEKA

>member
-13 GKITVAIEEND
+13 GKITVSIEEND
-24 YKDKVTA
+24 YKDKVTS

-51 VDQLRRRFGK
+51 IDQLRRRFGK

-81 ENNLA
+81 DNKLA

-97 EINLDD
+97 EIDMNSVD
-103 ANYTFEYEI
+103 YTFEYEI

-118 NVDLVGT
+118 NVDLKKVS
-125 ALPYYN
+125 LPYYN
-131 IEVSKEMIDEQD
+131 IEVSKEMVDEQD

-173 EDGTVKEGEDAI
+173 EDGSVKDTEDAI
-185 QVVSG
+185 QVVGG
-190 IIAPMYLKSK
+190 IIAPMYLKDK

-206 VGKKLNDKVVFNPWN
+206 IGKKLNDKVVFNPYK

-236 DKEKAAEAKS
+236 DKEKAAEAKGD
-246 NFEMSIAEIIVVKPA
+246 FEMSIAEIIVVKPA

-274 DKVKTEEEYFN
+274 DKVKTEEEYFE
-285 AIKEMISA
+285 AIKQMISA

-300 LLFHMQAEKTLVEKF
+300 MLFHMQAEKQLVEEY
-315 GNIELP
+315 GNFELP

-333 EGLTAENIDAEFE
+333 EGLTAENIDEEFE

-361 AAVAEIKIE
+361 AAVAEVKIE
-370 EADVTNHAK
+370 EADVQNHAK
-379 AIARQQFAQYGMA
+379 AIARQQFAQYGMT

-399 TDYAKRILEDKNS
+399 SDYAKRILEDKNS

-422 IKLFEAIK
+422 AKLFEAIK
-430 QAAKIEAKSVSIED
+430 QTAKIETKSVSVDE
-444 FKTIAEEAQK
+444 FKSIAEKA

>member
-13 GKITVAIEEND
+13 GKITVSIEEND
-24 YKDKVTA
+24 YKDKVTS

-81 ENNLA
+81 DNKLA

-97 EINLDD
+97 EIDMNSVD
-103 ANYTFEYEI
+103 YTFEYEI

-118 NVDLVGT
+118 NVDLKKVS
-125 ALPYYN
+125 LPYYN
-131 IEVSKEMIDEQD
+131 IEVSKEMVDEQD

-173 EDGTVKEGEDAI
+173 EDGLVKDTEDTI
-185 QVVSG
+185 QVVGG
-190 IIAPMYLKSK
+190 IIAPMYLKDK

-206 VGKKLNDKVVFNPWN
+206 IGKKLNDKVVFNPYK

-236 DKEKAAEAKS
+236 DKEKAAEAKGD
-246 NFEMSIAEIIVVKPA
+246 FEMSIAEIIVVKPA

-274 DKVKTEEEYFN
+274 DKVKTEEEYFE
-285 AIKEMISA
+285 AIKQMISA

-300 LLFHMQAEKTLVEKF
+300 MLFHMQAEKQLVEEY
-315 GNIELP
+315 GNFELP

-333 EGLTAENIDAEFE
+333 EGLTAENIDEEFE

-361 AAVAEIKIE
+361 AAVAEVKIE
-370 EADVTNHAK
+370 EADVQNHAK
-379 AIARQQFAQYGMA
+379 AIARQQFAQYGMT

-399 TDYAKRILEDKNS
+399 ADYAKRILEDKNS

-422 IKLFEAIK
+422 AKLFEAIK
-430 QAAKIEAKSVSIED
+430 QTAKIEAKAVSVDE
-444 FKTIAEEAQK
+444 FKAIAEKA

>member
-13 GKITVAIEEND
+13 GKITVAIEGND

-51 VDQLRRRFGK
+51 IDQLRRRFGK

-81 ENNLA
+81 DNKLA
-86 ILGEPLPVEVK
+86 ILGEPLPVDVK
-97 EINLDD
+97 EIDLND

-118 NVDLVGT
+118 NVDIKDVK
-125 ALPYYN
+125 LPYYN
-131 IEVSKEMIDEQD
+131 IEVSKEMVDEQD

-173 EDGTVKEGEDAI
+173 EDGSVKEGEDAI

-221 ACEGDVTRLASMLNI
+221 ACDGDVTRLASMLNI
-236 DKEKAAEAKS
+236 DKEKAAEAKA
-246 NFEMSIAEIIVVKPA
+246 NFEMSISEIIVVKPA

-300 LLFHMQAEKTLVEKF
+300 MLFQMQAEKALVEQF
-315 GNIELP
+315 GNFELP

-361 AAVAEIKIE
+361 AAVAEVKIE

-379 AIARQQFAQYGMA
+379 AIARQQFAQYGMT

-422 IKLFEAIK
+422 AKLFEAIK
-430 QAAKIEAKSVSIED
+430 QTAKIEAKSVSIEE
-444 FKTIAEEAQK
+444 FKTIAENAQK

>member
-13 GKITVAIEEND
+13 GKITVSIEEND
-24 YKDKVTA
+24 YKDKVTS

-81 ENNLA
+81 ENKLA

-97 EINLDD
+97 EIDMND
-103 ANYTFEYEI
+103 ADYTFEYEI
-112 GLTPEI
+112 GITPEFS
-118 NVDLVGT
+118 VDLKNVK
-125 ALPYYN
+125 LPYYN
-131 IEVSKEMIDEQD
+131 IEVSKEMVDEQD

-173 EDGTVKEGEDAI
+173 EDGSVKESEDAV
-185 QVVSG
+185 QVVGG
-190 IIAPMYLKSK
+190 IIAPMYLKDK

-206 VGKKLNDKVVFNPWN
+206 IGKKLNEKVVFNPYK
-221 ACEGDVTRLASMLNI
+221 ACDGDVTRLASMLNI
-236 DKEKAAEAKS
+236 DKEKAAEVKAD
-246 NFEMSIAEIIVVKPA
+246 FEMSIAEIIVVKPA

-274 DKVKTEEEYFN
+274 DKVKTEEEYFE
-285 AIKEMISA
+285 AIKQMISA
-293 QISGNSE
+293 QISGNSDM
-300 LLFHMQAEKTLVEKF
+300 LFRMQAEKQLVEEF
-315 GNIELP
+315 GNFELP

-333 EGLTAENIDAEFE
+333 EGLTAENIDEEFE

-361 AAVAEIKIE
+361 AVDTEVKIE

-379 AIARQQFAQYGMA
+379 AIARQQFAQYGMT

-399 TDYAKRILEDKNS
+399 ADYAKRILEDKNT
-412 RSRIIEEAGD
+412 RSRIVEEAGD
-422 IKLFEAIK
+422 AKLFEAIK
-430 QAAKIEAKSVSIED
+430 QTAKIEAKGVSVEE
-444 FKTIAEEAQK
+444 FKAIAEKA

>member
-13 GKITVAIEEND
+13 GKITVTIEEND
-24 YKDKVTA
+24 YKDKVTS

-51 VDQLRRRFGK
+51 IDQLRRRFGK

-81 ENNLA
+81 DNKLA

-97 EINLDD
+97 EIDMNSVD
-103 ANYTFEYEI
+103 YTFEYEI

-118 NVDLVGT
+118 NVDLKKVS
-125 ALPYYN
+125 LPYYN
-131 IEVSKEMIDEQD
+131 IEVSKEMVDEQD

-173 EDGTVKEGEDAI
+173 EDGSVKESEDAI
-185 QVVSG
+185 QVVGG
-190 IIAPMYLKSK
+190 IIAPMYLKDK

-206 VGKKLNDKVVFNPWN
+206 IGKKLNENVVFNPYK
-221 ACEGDVTRLASMLNI
+221 ACDGDVTRLASMLNI
-236 DKEKAAEAKS
+236 DKEKAAEVKAD
-246 NFEMSIAEIIVVKPA
+246 FEMSIAEIIVVKPA

-274 DKVKTEEEYFN
+274 DKVKTEEEYFE
-285 AIKEMISA
+285 AIKQMISA
-293 QISGNSE
+293 QISGNSDM
-300 LLFHMQAEKTLVEKF
+300 LFRMQAEKQLVEEF
-315 GNIELP
+315 GNFELP

-333 EGLTAENIDAEFE
+333 EGLTAENIDEEFE

-361 AAVAEIKIE
+361 AVDTEVKIE

-379 AIARQQFAQYGMA
+379 AIARQQFAQYGMT

-399 TDYAKRILEDKNS
+399 ADYAKRILEDKNT
-412 RSRIIEEAGD
+412 RSRIVEEAGD
-422 IKLFEAIK
+422 AKLFEAIK
-430 QAAKIEAKSVSIED
+430 QTAKIEAKGVSVEE
-444 FKTIAEEAQK
+444 FKAIAEKA

>member
-13 GKITVAIEEND
+13 GKITVSIEEND
-24 YKDKVTA
+24 YKDKVTS

-81 ENNLA
+81 DNKLA

-97 EINLDD
+97 EIDMNSVD
-103 ANYTFEYEI
+103 YTFEYEI

-118 NVDLVGT
+118 NVDLKKVS
-125 ALPYYN
+125 LPYYN
-131 IEVSKEMIDEQD
+131 IEVSKEMVDEQD

-173 EDGTVKEGEDAI
+173 EDGLVKDTEDAI
-185 QVVSG
+185 QVVGG
-190 IIAPMYLKSK
+190 IIAPMYLKDK

-206 VGKKLNDKVVFNPWN
+206 IGKKLNDKVVFNPYK

-236 DKEKAAEAKS
+236 DKEKAAEAKGD
-246 NFEMSIAEIIVVKPA
+246 FEMSIAEIIVVKPA
-261 ELNEEYYKNIFGP
+261 ELNKEYYKNIFGP
-274 DKVKTEEEYFN
+274 DKVKTEEEYFE
-285 AIKEMISA
+285 AIKQMISA

-300 LLFHMQAEKTLVEKF
+300 MLFHMQAEKQLVEEY
-315 GNIELP
+315 GNFELP

-333 EGLTAENIDAEFE
+333 EGLTAENINEEFE

-351 LKWQLIKERI
+351 LKWQIIKERI
-361 AAVAEIKIE
+361 AAVAEVKIE
-370 EADVTNHAK
+370 EADVQNHAK
-379 AIARQQFAQYGMA
+379 AIARQQFAQYGMT

-399 TDYAKRILEDKNS
+399 ADYAKRFLEDKNS

-422 IKLFEAIK
+422 AKLFEAIK
-430 QAAKIEAKSVSIED
+430 QTAKIEAKSVSVDE
-444 FKTIAEEAQK
+444 FKSIAEKA

>member
-13 GKITVAIEEND
+13 GKITVSIEEND
-24 YKDKVTA
+24 YKDKVTS

-51 VDQLRRRFGK
+51 IDQLRRRFGK

-81 ENNLA
+81 DNKLA

-97 EINLDD
+97 EIDMNSVD
-103 ANYTFEYEI
+103 YTFEYEI

-118 NVDLVGT
+118 NVDLKKVS
-125 ALPYYN
+125 LPYYN
-131 IEVSKEMIDEQD
+131 IEVSKEMVDEQD

-173 EDGTVKEGEDAI
+173 EDGSVKDTEDAI
-185 QVVSG
+185 QVVGG
-190 IIAPMYLKSK
+190 IIAPMYLKDK

-206 VGKKLNDKVVFNPWN
+206 IGKKLNDKVVFNPYK

-236 DKEKAAEAKS
+236 DKEKAAEAKGD
-246 NFEMSIAEIIVVKPA
+246 FEMSIAEIIVVKPA

-274 DKVKTEEEYFN
+274 DKVKTEEEYFE
-285 AIKEMISA
+285 AIKQMISA

-300 LLFHMQAEKTLVEKF
+300 MLFHMQAEKQLVEEY
-315 GNIELP
+315 GNFELP

-333 EGLTAENIDAEFE
+333 EGLTAENIDEEFE

-361 AAVAEIKIE
+361 AAVAEVKIE
-370 EADVTNHAK
+370 EADVQNHAK
-379 AIARQQFAQYGMA
+379 AIARQQFAQYGMT

-399 TDYAKRILEDKNS
+399 ADYAKRILEDKNS

-422 IKLFEAIK
+422 AKLFEAIK
-430 QAAKIEAKSVSIED
+430 QTAKIEAKSVSVDE
-444 FKTIAEEAQK
+444 FKSIAEKA

>member
-13 GKITVAIEEND
+13 GKITVSIEEND
-24 YKDKVTA
+24 YKDKVTS

-51 VDQLRRRFGK
+51 IDQLRRRFGK

-81 ENNLA
+81 DNKLA

-97 EINLDD
+97 EIDMNSVD
-103 ANYTFEYEI
+103 YTFEYEI

-118 NVDLVGT
+118 NVDLKKVS
-125 ALPYYN
+125 LPYYN
-131 IEVSKEMIDEQD
+131 IEVSKEMVDEQD

-173 EDGTVKEGEDAI
+173 EDGSVKDTEDAI
-185 QVVSG
+185 QVVGG
-190 IIAPMYLKSK
+190 IIAPMYLKDK

-206 VGKKLNDKVVFNPWN
+206 IGKKLNDKVVFNPYK

-236 DKEKAAEAKS
+236 DKEKAAEAKGD
-246 NFEMSIAEIIVVKPA
+246 FEMSIAEIIVVKPA

-274 DKVKTEEEYFN
+274 DKVKTEEEYFE
-285 AIKEMISA
+285 AIKQMISA

-300 LLFHMQAEKTLVEKF
+300 MLFHMQAEKQLVEEY
-315 GNIELP
+315 GNFELP

-333 EGLTAENIDAEFE
+333 EGLTAENIDEEFE

-361 AAVAEIKIE
+361 AAVAEVKIE
-370 EADVTNHAK
+370 EADVQNHVK
-379 AIARQQFAQYGMA
+379 AIARQQFAQYGMT

-399 TDYAKRILEDKNS
+399 ADYAKRILEDKNS

-422 IKLFEAIK
+422 AKLFEAIK
-430 QAAKIEAKSVSIED
+430 QTAKIEAKSVSVDE
-444 FKTIAEEAQK
+444 FKSIAEKA

>member
-13 GKITVAIEEND
+13 GKITVSIEEND
-24 YKDKVTA
+24 YKDKVTS

-51 VDQLRRRFGK
+51 IDQLRRRFGK

-81 ENNLA
+81 DNKLA

-97 EINLDD
+97 EIDMNSVD
-103 ANYTFEYEI
+103 YTFEYEI

-118 NVDLVGT
+118 NVDLKKVS
-125 ALPYYN
+125 LPYYN
-131 IEVSKEMIDEQD
+131 IEVSKEMVDEQD

-173 EDGTVKEGEDAI
+173 EDGSVKDTEDAI
-185 QVVSG
+185 QVVGG
-190 IIAPMYLKSK
+190 IIAPMYLKDK

-206 VGKKLNDKVVFNPWN
+206 IGKKLNDKVVFNPYK

-236 DKEKAAEAKS
+236 DKEKAAEAKGD
-246 NFEMSIAEIIVVKPA
+246 FEMSIAEIIVVKPA

-274 DKVKTEEEYFN
+274 DKVKTEEEYFE
-285 AIKEMISA
+285 AIKQMISA

-300 LLFHMQAEKTLVEKF
+300 MLFHMQAEKQLVEEY
-315 GNIELP
+315 GNFELP

-333 EGLTAENIDAEFE
+333 EGLTAENIDEEFE

-361 AAVAEIKIE
+361 AAVAEVKIE
-370 EADVTNHAK
+370 EADVQNHAK
-379 AIARQQFAQYGMA
+379 AIARQQFAQYGMT

-399 TDYAKRILEDKNS
+399 SDYAKRILEDKNS

-422 IKLFEAIK
+422 AKLFEAIK
-430 QAAKIEAKSVSIED
+430 QTAKIEAKSVSVEE
-444 FKTIAEEAQK
+444 FKSIAEKA